1 MLRSAVGP
9 TGRGGRRP
17 GSPAGSWWT
26 HNPLSRRVHPS
37 LHDEGEPRHADEGSA
52 PGFDGVYRRC
62 PQRCGDDA
70 GTHADHGADQHARRD
85 GQFKGAGQ
93 HARRGVVGSPTSPS
107 ADPLRWSRTERR
119 MVGKGRA
126 GGGVACGRGIGAVM
140 ALLRL
145 GPGLRA
151 DPEQPACASM
161 PCRLPRASRGRVR
174 NQPPEAAQGR
184 GDTVRQARRPIRSHR
199 ADRRDQ

>member
-1 MLRSAVGP
+1 MPTTAPISTHVATDSSKEQVSMP
-9 TGRGGRRP
+9 TGAWSAARHPPLQTPCAGP
-17 GSPAGSWWT
+17 G
-26 HNPLSRRVHPS
+26 L
-37 LHDEGEPRHADEGSA
+37 
-52 PGFDGVYRRC
+52 
-62 PQRCGDDA
+62 
-70 GTHADHGADQHARRD
+70 
-85 GQFKGAGQ
+85 
-93 HARRGVVGSPTSPS
+93 
-107 ADPLRWSRTERR
+107 ERR

-126 GGGVACGRGIGAVM
+126 GGGVACGRGIGAVLV
-140 ALLRL
+140 LLRV